1 MRDHPSA
8 SIMKPFIFHLKC
20 EKKKKLNQEVNQ
32 QSKVIIT
39 QNKNGVSTCM
49 LLWAKKGQNAEWKLT
64 STFFHPNLC
73 KPLIISSVNILKAI
87 ITLVMGQWTDN
98 SNILN
103 GGRSIWG
110 GTLKCHVWFYLPW
123 VHGTLLYFS
132 CWARSVLPP
141 LLWQLLEENGGR
153 QKKLGDNIQ
162 HLQRACNHPKIA

>member
-1 MRDHPSA
+1 MW
-8 SIMKPFIFHLKC
+8 
-20 EKKKKLNQEVNQ
+20 KKKKLNQEVNQ

-98 SNILN
+98 SKILN
-103 GGRSIWG
+103 GGELLNATYGFTFHEFMVLCCIFHAGLVLCCLLCFGSFWRKMGAVRRNWGTIFNIYNVLVTIQRSHRGLSI
-110 GTLKCHVWFYLPW
+110 
-123 VHGTLLYFS
+123 
-132 CWARSVLPP
+132 
-141 LLWQLLEENGGR
+141 
-153 QKKLGDNIQ
+153 
-162 HLQRACNHPKIA
+162 